1 MRNEPMR
8 RNDLP
13 ETCFSILP
21 SSGQLI
27 IIKKGESGYYPSE
40 WDTGSREE
48 NREIASS
55 HNARRSITDIQE
67 AAMLAG
73 SMFGWNT
80 PGANPQWYLD
90 NARYVNSN
98 IVQGHIKDPIMSV
111 YYPVSS
117 FLLRYEIMG
126 KQHFYLPILPLFED
140 DLNEIVDY
148 ISVRLQNP
156 IAAEDFVDAVENAI
170 QDRLSCAEAF
180 EPYHSAKERRYP
192 YYRIQVKN
200 YTIFYVVIGDT
211 IEVRRIV
218 YSRRDL
224 SKQI

>member
-1 MRNEPMR
+1 M
-8 RNDLP
+8 D
-13 ETCFSILP
+13 
-21 SSGQLI
+21 
-27 IIKKGESGYYPSE
+27 
-40 WDTGSREE
+40 
-48 NREIASS
+48 
-55 HNARRSITDIQE
+55 
-67 AAMLAG
+67 
-73 SMFGWNT
+73 
-80 PGANPQWYLD
+80 
-90 NARYVNSN
+90 
-98 IVQGHIKDPIMSV
+98 
-111 YYPVSS
+111 
-117 FLLRYEIMG
+117 G
-126 KQHFYLPILPLFED
+126 KHYKLSILPLFED

-180 EPYHSAKERRYP
+180 EPYRSAKERRYP